1 LAAVEACRYGT
12 LVAQM
17 DELSTMEKPRAFV
30 FAVCGS
36 AQHIARFHQAAEILA
51 IKTSHPIWVVTDVQR
66 NELELQHD
74 RILDVRIPATLD
86 NHQASIFL
94 KTSLYRHLPQGTI
107 YCYLDTDVIALSSN
121 CDLVFDA
128 FHAPVTFAPDFVQM
142 DIFSRFAVNC
152 VCEAQLKKA
161 FESHNL
167 ATERYAATLAKEYN
181 AACQEIDMLTEKN
194 KRTMFQRIIT
204 WTKYHLS
211 SSPYYVLNEAYKQ
224 EKSTDRWTGRDGV
237 PLEEKYDRI
246 RFLEREMGLPW
257 DAAQQYFILNGAPL
271 GSYTC
276 QHLNNAIAQKFG
288 IDSIPYNWQHWNGGV
303 FLFDES
309 AYSFMEFW
317 HNASLAIMEDNAW
330 KVRDQGT
337 LAATAWHFGL
347 QQHAMLDIK
356 FNRIIDLSAQHTVV
370 MEDGTL
376 MVNGEKEYPALLH
389 ALGLDTYGLQGINA
403 LIGK

>member
-1 LAAVEACRYGT
+1 LATVEACRYGT

-17 DELSTMEKPRAFV
+17 DELNSMEKPRAFV

-36 AQHIARFHQAAEILA
+36 AQHIARFHQAASILA
-51 IKTSHPIWVVTDVQR
+51 SRTVLPIWVVTDAQR
-66 NELELQHD
+66 NEVELQHNHMV
-74 RILDVRIPATLD
+74 DVRVTEALD
-86 NHQASIFL
+86 NHQASIYL
-94 KTSLYRHLPQGTI
+94 KTSVYRHLPQGTL

-121 CDLVFDA
+121 CDLIFDA

-152 VCEAQLKKA
+152 GCEAQLKKA
-161 FESHNL
+161 FESRNL
-167 ATERYAATLAKEYN
+167 ATESYAATLAKKYN

-194 KRTMFQRIIT
+194 KRTKFQRIIA

-224 EKSTDRWTGRDGV
+224 EKSTGRWTDRDGV

-257 DAAQQYFILNGAPL
+257 DAAQQDFILNGAPL
-271 GSYTC
+271 GGYTC

-317 HNASLAIMEDNAW
+317 HNASLAIMEDDTW
-330 KVRDQGT
+330 KLRDQGT

-376 MVNGEKEYPALLH
+376 MVNGEKEHPALLH